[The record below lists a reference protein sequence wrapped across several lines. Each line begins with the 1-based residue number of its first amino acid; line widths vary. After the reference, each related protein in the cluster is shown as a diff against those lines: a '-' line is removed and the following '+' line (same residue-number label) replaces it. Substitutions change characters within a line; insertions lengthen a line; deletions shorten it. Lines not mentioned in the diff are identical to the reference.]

1 MQVPLLVDD
10 FLRRALQCY
19 AEKTA
24 VVDGEVRLTYAELGE
39 RVNRFSQ
46 VLLALGVERGDRVCI
61 LSPNSHFF
69 LESFYAT
76 SQIGAVLVPL
86 NYRLVAADHAYILD
100 HAGVC
105 AVLVDWEYTQVV
117 DSIRGEL
124 PGVRHWIAARDGG
137 VDEAGWRDWE
147 TLIEGQPSEAGLRAA
162 GALLHDRMTQTIL
175 RDFDE
180 AAHLFDRSGG
190 IYLDGEG
197 VDWSDNPERFA
208 ALCRAGADIC
218 AGFTGWQP
226 DLSHGHDWQAGLLP
240 YL

>member
-1 MQVPLLVDD
+1 MEVPLLVDD
-10 FLRRALQCY
+10 FLRRPALLY

-24 VVDGEVRLTYAELGE
+24 IVDGERRFSYREYQA
-39 RVNRFSQ
+39 RVNQLSNA
-46 VLLALGVERGDRVCI
+46 LLSLGVGAGDRVCI

-124 PGVRHWIAARDGG
+124 PGVHRAFPG
-137 VDEAGWRDWE
+137 V
-147 TLIEGQPSEAGLRAA
+147 L
-162 GALLHDRMTQTIL
+162 
-175 RDFDE
+175 
-180 AAHLFDRSGG
+180 
-190 IYLDGEG
+190 
-197 VDWSDNPERFA
+197 
-208 ALCRAGADIC
+208 
-218 AGFTGWQP
+218 
-226 DLSHGHDWQAGLLP
+226 
-240 YL
+240 